1 MRALQS
7 SLAFL
12 LLALLLAAPATA
24 QKLRDKKKPYNDPV
38 QCYYCMGD
46 AKLMEAAGVV
56 SHGGFEFGKT
66 DTASA
71 DRLMVS
77 DEIRWMETE
86 HFRIGLALGTAK
98 VEDRNKVR
106 AECTRLAEILE
117 EVPSKPRSMDPWLRL
132 HLYGQRL
139 EDQYKVM
146 QTFLGV
152 TDADFPAEPN
162 AIWNGKGIFWGTGP
176 MLGMP
181 RKFEVLMLP
190 SEASLTRYLRE
201 SYGLTTKKT
210 QRWHIVES
218 GTLQV
223 TIHEQQASLKKDAAL
238 HGHVIFTSTQM
249 MLNAFKHYSYDLPIW
264 LMEGMGHL
272 MERRLSPEYN
282 TFSSSEG
289 GAAQKTRKQDW
300 EPPCYKLANNGKMPS
315 FSSMVRMRDFADL
328 DLPKHY
334 GSWSLVDYLEREHPG
349 FMRKL
354 LHAIKGMTDGGNI
367 TNGSN
372 LADVQ
377 RNMFKSQ
384 LKMTYAQVDRA
395 WLAWVGENYRAK

>member
-1 MRALQS
+1 MRAPHSYLS
-7 SLAFL
+7 FL
-12 LLALLLAAPATA
+12 LLALLLAAPLTA
-24 QKLRDKKKPYNDPV
+24 QKLRDKKKPLNDAV
-38 QCYYCMGD
+38 QCYYCKGD
-46 AKLMEAAGVV
+46 AKLMEAAGIV

-66 DTASA
+66 DTMRA
-71 DRLMVS
+71 DQLMVS
-77 DEIRWMETE
+77 DDIRWMETE
-86 HFRIGLALGTAK
+86 HFRIGFALGTAK
-98 VEDRNKVR
+98 VEDRDKIR
-106 AECTRLAEILE
+106 AECARLTEVLE
-117 EVPSKPRSMDPWLRL
+117 DVPSKPRNMDPWLRL

-152 TDADFPAEPN
+152 TDADFPAEPG
-162 AIWNGKGIFWGTGP
+162 ATWNGKGIFWGTGP

-181 RKFEVLMLP
+181 RKFEVLILP
-190 SEASLTRYLRE
+190 SEGSLTRYLRE

-238 HGHVIFTSTQM
+238 HGHVIFTTTQM

-289 GAAQKTRKQDW
+289 GSAQKTRKQDW
-300 EPPCYKLANNGKMPS
+300 EPPCYKLASKGDMPS

-334 GSWSLVDYLEREHPG
+334 GTWSVVDFMEREHPG
-349 FMRKL
+349 FLRKL

-367 TNGSN
+367 TNGSK
-372 LADVQ
+372 LSDVQ
-377 RNMFKSQ
+377 RNLFKSQ
-384 LKMTYAQVDRA
+384 LKLTYAQLDRA
-395 WLAWVGENYRAK
+395 WVAWVGETYRAK